1 MFRFQ
6 RSWIVAAALLAA
18 IVPLRAMAQN
28 SELPLQA
35 GQDEQAETAKC
46 LAIIKSADATDN
58 AKAVAFK
65 RLAIFGTKYAV
76 NELAPIL
83 QDPKWAH
90 YARYSLEP
98 LPDPSVDEAFRA
110 ALAKLQG
117 NLLIGVVNSIGVRQD
132 PDAVEA
138 LTGLLG
144 SRDENVVAAAAAALG
159 RIATKEAVAQLK
171 TQLAKTKGR
180 LKIDVADAC
189 LTCADELLA
198 KGDRPAAIGM
208 LETVRE
214 ADVPQFVVE
223 AAAQNLILA
232 QGEQGIPLMVEQL
245 KSDNLAMR
253 GVGLRAARLIKSE
266 AVGKALLELLGQVPA
281 DQQAKLITAM
291 ADRGDKRAL
300 AEVVKAASSSNKELR
315 LAAIEALV
323 KLGGADQVGLLMKA
337 AADADPDVVAAAKMV
352 LVDTPG
358 AEVDAAVAA
367 LVPSSEGTALALAIE
382 IAGQRRVMAASG
394 ALQKLAESANDEIRL
409 AAIKALGTTVG
420 VDDLPALVRRLV
432 AAKSP
437 AEQEVVKQA
446 IKDTGIRM
454 PDVDACA
461 EKLAGCMSGAP
472 ADVQVFL
479 LEMLRDVSGPAAL
492 KAVIAAAESGEDAV
506 RDAATRVLGE
516 WIDAAAAPSL
526 LELAKK
532 LNEAKYKIRAVRGY
546 IRIARQLNPSD
557 EERMAICRNTLAI
570 ADRADEKKL
579 VMEVL
584 ERYPSAASLAIAV
597 SAVGD
602 RDVSEEAS
610 AAAVA
615 VAGKIVDAEK
625 AAVAAAMPKVIEA
638 AKSAET
644 VKRAKSLL
652 NRAK

>member
-144 SRDENVVAAAAAALG
+144 SRDEGVVAAAAAALG
-159 RIATKEAVAQLK
+159 GIATKEAVAQLK

-198 KGDRPAAIGM
+198 KGDRSAAIGM
-208 LETVRE
+208 LETVRK

-291 ADRGDKRAL
+291 ADRGDKGAL
-300 AEVVKAASSSNKELR
+300 AEVVKAASSSVKELR

-358 AEVDAAVAA
+358 ADVDAAVAA

-394 ALQKLAESANDEIRL
+394 ALKKLAESENDEIRL

-437 AEQEVVKQA
+437 AEQEVVRQA